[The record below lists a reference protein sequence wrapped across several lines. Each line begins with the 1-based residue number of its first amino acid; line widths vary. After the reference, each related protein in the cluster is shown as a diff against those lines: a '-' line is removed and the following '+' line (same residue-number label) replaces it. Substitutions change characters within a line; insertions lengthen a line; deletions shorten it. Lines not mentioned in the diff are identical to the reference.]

1 MRKNFISVVAF
12 ILCISVVFGGSFFL
26 YASAQE
32 QEGET
37 AVSVERDKSPWEV
50 LSQTIGSLLFGGTQ
64 TDGIDDKADVR
75 FPFIIAP
82 FQDSPGF
89 LTDIKSWLWIGTEV
103 EVLDYW
109 GNYAY
114 VKCVETE
121 DKGYIHT
128 LCIDDPDPKLVVSKD
143 YEHVYKDV
151 TKTLTFSY
159 NGAKKVECLLSK
171 NGIIKCDVVENGIRI
186 TGLKPG
192 TVKLTVK
199 AGSIEKALDVHC
211 VYKWEKPWTAVA
223 LTATTIYKGPDES
236 YGARASLAKGTRFV
250 VKGDEGGSDGWAY
263 GQIYNTD
270 IWGFVRIEDISTKN
284 TVSYYKSLNI
294 GYPIENTSIK
304 YISSPYSKRSS
315 TDLHRGFDI
324 TGGGSYIYGENLVSP
339 VNGKVVFRNIS
350 CTNNN
355 TEPSYGYCITIEAN
369 GGDYPKT
376 AIKDSVTDKYLT
388 ITFMHLSQAPILKE
402 GDKVNVGDIV
412 GKIGNTGNVRGS
424 PGVNPIGTHLH
435 LEINNMSAVVDSSLR
450 KDFTYN
456 INPIYFYMNKS
467 FDLNTESSAYKTY
480 GAYWY
485 GPDK

>member
-1 MRKNFISVVAF
+1 MQEVRIKEADNLRKNFISVVAF
-12 ILCISVVFGGSFFL
+12 ILCISVVFGGSVFL

-121 DKGYIHT
+121 EKGYIHT

-151 TKTLTFSY
+151 TKTLAFSY

-223 LTATTIYKGPDES
+223 LTSTTIYKGPDES
-236 YGARASLAKGTRFV
+236 YGARASLAKDTRFV

-284 TVSYYKSLNI
+284 TVSYYNGLNWLW
-294 GYPIENTSIK
+294 PLQDASIK
-304 YISSPYSKRSS
+304 YISSTYGPRTVSTGSS
-315 TDLHRGFDI
+315 NHRGIDVT
-324 TGGGSYIYGENLVSP
+324 TGIKGEIAGEPLVAPFNGIVKKAEYESSCGNYICISSEETDPVTGKKIIAIYMHMNSSALYGSQEKVSK
-339 VNGKVVFRNIS
+339 GDVV
-350 CTNNN
+350 
-355 TEPSYGYCITIEAN
+355 GYVGTTGASSGYHLHMEAN
-369 GGDYPKT
+369 NMN
-376 AIKDSVTDKYLT
+376 A
-388 ITFMHLSQAPILKE
+388 A
-402 GDKVNVGDIV
+402 VGDT
-412 GKIGNTGNVRGS
+412 GRSNYTNT
-424 PGVNPIGTHLH
+424 
-435 LEINNMSAVVDSSLR
+435 
-450 KDFTYN
+450 
-456 INPIYFYMNKS
+456 INPLYFYMDTTPTFSNNAS
-467 FDLNTESSAYKTY
+467 YQEH
-480 GAYWY
+480 GGYWY
-485 GPDK
+485 NENK